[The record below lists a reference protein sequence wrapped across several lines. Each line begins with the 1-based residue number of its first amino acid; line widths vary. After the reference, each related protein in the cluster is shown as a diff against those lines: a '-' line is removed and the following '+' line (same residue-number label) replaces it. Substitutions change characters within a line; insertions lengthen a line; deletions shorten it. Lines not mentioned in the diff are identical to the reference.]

1 MENSSKKIISIPKKK
16 IISIHDDYSTNDFV
30 EEVVQEVI
38 PEVVQEVIPE
48 VVQEVIPEVVQEVIP
63 EVVQEVIPE
72 VVQEVIPEVVQEVIP
87 EVVQEVIPEVVQ
99 EVIPEVIDRLK
110 NLEFE
115 EIKENINQDTIF
127 DNISYDISENKH
139 QASEHDSDENLDF
152 ESRLKKMM
160 SKKDVKSAPLKSDN
174 INVYTPSPIK
184 TVKRGI
190 KKSRV

>member
-30 EEVVQEVI
+30 E
-38 PEVVQEVIPE
+38 EVVQEVIPE